1 MKKTLFTILFIIF
14 ISSFFLSCRQK
25 REKEI
30 VLPSSLQNITQE
42 DWAVIQEPYAAFYE
56 EPDISSGIAAHAR
69 HGDVL
74 QVEGRK
80 IDDNRQMWIKFAR
93 GWIQSSVVII
103 YSNELKARK
112 AASTIKN

>member
-1 MKKTLFTILFIIF
+1 MKKIIVISLSIIF
-14 ISSFFLSCRQK
+14 ISFSFLSCKQK
-25 REKEI
+25 REKAI
-30 VLPSSLQNITQE
+30 VLPPSLQNLTQE

-56 EPDISSGIAAHAR
+56 EPDVTSGIAAHAR

-80 IDDNRQMWIKFAR
+80 IDDNRQIWVKFAR

-112 AASTIKN
+112 AASSIKN